1 MILTVGWLIS
11 SQNKKRVIIMSKN
24 KSWQVLIIGGGAAG
38 ITVASQLKNKYDNL
52 NIGII
57 EPSENHYYQPA
68 WSLVGG
74 GEYQFEDTV
83 KHEQNLIPRGVT
95 WIKDFA
101 TNIDPEQNQVTVKSG
116 AVHQYDYLVVCPGI
130 IIDWDKITGFKEAI
144 GKNDVTSNYVKEFVS
159 YTWESLQNFK
169 GGTAIFTFPAGAIKC
184 PGAPQKIMY
193 MADEYFRKQ
202 GIREKTTIIYANAGA
217 KMFGV
222 PIYCKPLEEIVE
234 RKGIDVKYGH
244 NLIELKPDTK
254 EAVFAVNGGENVT
267 IKYDMI
273 HVSPGMKPF
282 DFIKDSALSN
292 EQGWVNVD
300 KYTCQHL
307 QYKNVFSLGDASSLP
322 TSKTA
327 AAIRKEAP
335 TVVANI
341 GALMAQQQPQE
352 KYNGY
357 ACCPLITGYG
367 KVIMAE
373 FDYDKQPM
381 PSFPL
386 DPSKERASMWLVKKY
401 VLPWLYWNRMLKG
414 KPLEADSWRFLLPR

>member
-1 MILTVGWLIS
+1 MEGYLFTYVALATIFLFL
-11 SQNKKRVIIMSKN
+11 NFMSNN
-24 KSWQVLIIGGGAAG
+24 KSFQVLIIGGGSAG
-38 ITVASQLKNKYDNL
+38 ITVCAQLKKKNAHL
-52 NIGII
+52 SIAIV

-74 GEYQFEDTV
+74 GVYQFEDTV
-83 KHEQNLIPRGVT
+83 KHEQTLIPSGVT

-101 TNIDPEQNQVTVKSG
+101 ENIDPQQNQVTTKAGQILS
-116 AVHQYDYLVVCPGI
+116 YDYLVVCPGI
-130 IIDWDKITGFKEAI
+130 SIDWNKITGFKEAI
-144 GKNDVTSNYVKEFVS
+144 GKGGVTSNYVKEKVP
-159 YTWESLQNFK
+159 YTWEALDNFK

-193 MADEYFRKQ
+193 MADEIFRKK
-202 GIREKTTIIYANAGA
+202 GIRDKTTIIYANAGG

-222 PIYCKPLEEIVE
+222 PAYCKPLEEIVQ

-254 EAVFAVNGGENVT
+254 EAVFAVNGEDNIT
-267 IKYDMI
+267 IKYDLI
-273 HVSPGMKPF
+273 HVSPGMKTP
-282 DFIKDSALSN
+282 DFLQGSAIAN
-292 EQGWVNVD
+292 DQGWVDVD
-300 KYTCQHL
+300 KFTCQHQ
-307 QYKNVFSLGDASSLP
+307 QYPNVFALGDASSLP

-335 TVVANI
+335 IVVNNI
-341 GALMAQQQPQE
+341 LSLMAKQSPSD

-367 KVIMAE
+367 KTIMAE
-373 FDYDKQPM
+373 FDYDKNPM

-386 DPSKERASMWLVKKY
+386 DPTKERNSMWLVKRY

-414 KPLEADSWRFLLPR
+414 KPFEADSWRFLLK

>member
-1 MILTVGWLIS
+1 
-11 SQNKKRVIIMSKN
+11 MSN
-24 KSWQVLIIGGGAAG
+24 KSFQILIIGGGAG
-38 ITVASQLKNKYDNL
+38 GVTVAAQLMKKNNNL
-52 NIGII
+52 NIAIV

-74 GEYQFEDTV
+74 GVYEFEDTV
-83 KHEQNLIPRGVT
+83 KHEEKLIPRGVT

-101 TNIDPEQNQVTVKSG
+101 ENIDPEQNQVTTRAG
-116 AVHQYDYLVVCPGI
+116 QTLNYDYLVVCPGVQI
-130 IIDWDKITGFKEAI
+130 NWDTITGFKDTV
-144 GKNDVTSNYVKEFVS
+144 GKNQVTSNYVKEVVN
-159 YTWESLQNFK
+159 YTWETIDNFK

-193 MADEYFRKQ
+193 MAEEAFAKK
-202 GIREKTTIIYANAGA
+202 GIRDKTKIIYANATG

-222 PIYCKPLEEIVE
+222 PAYCKPLEEIVE
-234 RKGIDVKYGH
+234 RKGIEVKYGH

-273 HVSPGMKPF
+273 HVSPAMKTP
-282 DFIKDSALSN
+282 DFLQGSAISN
-292 EQGWVNVD
+292 EGGWVDVD
-300 KYTCQHL
+300 QYTCQHNK
-307 QYKNVFSLGDASSLP
+307 YPNVFALGDASSLP

-335 TVVANI
+335 VVVSNLL
-341 GALMAQQQPQE
+341 ALMAKQNPAD
-352 KYNGY
+352 KYGGY

-367 KVIMAE
+367 KTIMAE
-373 FDYDKQPM
+373 FDYSKEPT

-386 DPSKERASMWLVKKY
+386 DPTKERASMWMVKKY

-414 KPLEADSWRFLLPR
+414 EPFEPDSWRFLLNK

>member
-1 MILTVGWLIS
+1 
-11 SQNKKRVIIMSKN
+11 MSN
-24 KSWQVLIIGGGAAG
+24 QKSFQILIIGGGAAG
-38 ITVASQLKNKYDNL
+38 ITVAAQLKKKKADL
-52 NIGII
+52 NIAII

-83 KHEQNLIPRGVT
+83 KHEQGLIPRGVT

-101 TNIDPEQNQVTVKSG
+101 QNIDPECNQVTTKTGQILS
-116 AVHQYDYLVVCPGI
+116 YDYLVVCPGI
-130 IIDWDKITGFKEAI
+130 SIDWDKITGFKDAV
-144 GKNDVTSNYVKEFVS
+144 GKNDVTSNYVKEKVP
-159 YTWESLQNFK
+159 YTWEAINKFK

-193 MADEYFRKQ
+193 MAEETFQKK
-202 GIREKTTIIYANAGA
+202 GIRDKTKIIYANATG

-222 PIYCKPLEEIVE
+222 PAYCKPLEEIVD
-234 RKGIDVKYGH
+234 RKGIEVKYGH

-254 EAVFAVNGGENVT
+254 EAVFAVDGGETVT
-267 IKYDMI
+267 IKYDLI
-273 HVSPGMKPF
+273 HVSPAMKTP
-282 DFIKDSALSN
+282 DFIKESAIAN
-292 EQGWVNVD
+292 EQGWIDVD
-300 KYTCQHL
+300 QYTCQHKK
-307 QYKNVFSLGDASSLP
+307 YANVFGLGDASSLP

-335 TVVANI
+335 VVVDNLI
-341 GALMAQQQPQE
+341 ALMNKQNLE
-352 KYNGY
+352 DKYNGY

-367 KVIMAE
+367 KTIMAE
-373 FDYDKQPM
+373 FDYNKNPM

-386 DPSKERASMWLVKKY
+386 DPTKERASMWLVKKY

-414 KPLEADSWRFLLPR
+414 KPFEADSWRFLLK